1 MLDNNIITQKT
12 DIFQAI
18 REGPTFPEVFQ
29 AFNGGEMRRQ
39 GRFFVAL
46 CPFHSEKSPSFTIYP
61 NRFVCYGCGEKG
73 DGITFVAKLLGLRP
87 LDAARAIAE
96 KFGLPVNSGPL
107 SREDRLRISQA
118 KAERLQR
125 KKIEE
130 AFRDWCKS
138 AIFNIRTTTEAV
150 RKVIAEK
157 GLNIDSELLP
167 LVHDLPRLEHI
178 ADTLCLGPDEEKLEL
193 YRIQEVRRWA

>member
-1 MLDNNIITQKT
+1 MANSSIAQNNS
-12 DIFQAI
+12 IFQAI
-18 REGPTFPEVFQ
+18 REGTTFPEVFQ

-46 CPFHSEKSPSFTIYP
+46 CPFHTEKTASFTIYP
-61 NRFVCYGCGEKG
+61 DGFKCFGCSEYG
-73 DGITFVAKLLGLRP
+73 DSITFVSKLLGLRP
-87 LDAARAIAE
+87 LDAARAISE
-96 KFGLPVNSGPL
+96 KFGLPMHTGPL
-107 SREDRLRISQA
+107 TREDRLRLSQA

-138 AIFNIRTTTEAV
+138 AIFNIRTITEAV

-157 GLNIDSELLP
+157 GPDIAEGLLP
-167 LVHDLPRLEHI
+167 LINDLPRLEHI
-178 ADTLCLGPDEEKLEL
+178 ADTLCLGTDEEKLEL